1 MQSYIFSQQLQFED
15 LAKSLP
21 ALKRPTDQQIME
33 WNLKANQQIRDR
45 FDPASQPKQYYAW
58 ITINAPPTQYDMKG
72 LWDAAKDIPYTDYI
86 ISVEQYT
93 AEGEHPHLHILA
105 KVTKNTRKGKEIAR
119 IQKLFGLALPT
130 SIHYKIF
137 TGPQL
142 ADTRR
147 RYVCGEKT
155 ESKIEDTIKDQS
167 LRNALGIPRFL
178 SIGTI

>member
-1 MQSYIFSQQLQFED
+1 MQSYIFSQQLQFEE

-21 ALKRPTDQQIME
+21 SATRPTDQQIKE
-33 WNLKANQQIRDR
+33 WNLKANQQLRDR
-45 FDPASQPKQYYAW
+45 FEPASQPKQYYAW
-58 ITINAPPTQYDMKG
+58 ICINPPPSQYDMKG
-72 LWDAAKDIPYTDYI
+72 LWDAAKAIPYQDYI

-93 AEGEHPHLHILA
+93 EQGEHPHLHLLA

-119 IQKLFGLALPT
+119 LQKLFELALPN

-137 TGPQL
+137 TCTSL
-142 ADTRR
+142 AETRR
-147 RYVCGEKT
+147 DYIRGEKT
-155 ESKIEDTIKDQS
+155 ESKLESALKDQS